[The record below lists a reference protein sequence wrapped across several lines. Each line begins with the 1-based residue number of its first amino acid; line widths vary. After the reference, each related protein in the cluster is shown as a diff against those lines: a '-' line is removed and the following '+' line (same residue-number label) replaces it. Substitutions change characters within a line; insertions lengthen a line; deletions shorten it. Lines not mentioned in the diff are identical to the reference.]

1 MQQRRVRHTSCDIVY
16 QQLLTGSS
24 ASSNLPS
31 PLISYIFDT
40 VDMDKR
46 FFPLS
51 VDGMASSMIPSS
63 ILADSSGMVLV
74 MVLRVD
80 VGDEMM

>member
-1 MQQRRVRHTSCDIVY
+1 MISYINNY
-16 QQLLTGSS
+16 LLASS